1 MTIVCFGEILVRLSP
16 PGGRLMA
23 QSESLDLHFGGAET
37 NVAVSLAHLGANA
50 RVASVLGDDALCR
63 RVRAAI
69 MSHGVD
75 VSSVVTREGRAGIY
89 FLETAAALRPA
100 DVLYYRANS
109 AFCEAPADAIDWG
122 PALKG
127 ARWLHMSGISPA
139 LGQNTADATLRAAR
153 AAKDADVPIS
163 FDGNY
168 RGKLWA
174 AWRKDG
180 GAPILRE
187 LFSYATLAFANEKDI
202 SLVLGKS
209 FDDATH
215 AAAAAFAAFPN
226 LQRIAS
232 TTRHFHDATRVELGA
247 FMIGRDAVSRAGP
260 HPLGAIVDRIGA
272 GDSFAAGL
280 LYSLSEGMN
289 DQDAVSFA
297 LAACCL
303 KHGIVG
309 DWNLSSAADVRAL
322 LAGGAPDV
330 KR

>member
-1 MTIVCFGEILVRLSP
+1 MTIVCFGEILLRMSP
-16 PGGRLMA
+16 PGGRLIA
-23 QSESLDLHFGGAET
+23 QSQSLDLHFGGAET
-37 NVAVSLAHLGANA
+37 NVAVSLARLGAQS

-63 RVRAAI
+63 HARAALQG
-69 MSHGVD
+69 HGVGI
-75 VSSVVTREGRAGIY
+75 SSVVTREGRIGLY
-89 FLETAAALRPA
+89 FVEPAAALRPA
-100 DVLYYRANS
+100 DVTYYRANS
-109 AFCEAPADAIDWG
+109 AFCEAPADAIDWYA
-122 PALKG
+122 ALDG
-127 ARWLHMSGISPA
+127 ARWLHLSGISPA
-139 LGQNTADATLRAAR
+139 LGQNTAEATLRAAR
-153 AAKDADVPIS
+153 AAKDAGVPIS

-168 RGKLWA
+168 RGKLWS

-187 LFSYATLAFANEKDI
+187 LFGYATLAFANEKDI
-202 SLVLGKS
+202 SLVLGKP

-215 AAAAAFAAFPN
+215 AAAAAFAAFPS

-272 GDSFAAGL
+272 GDAFAAGL
-280 LYSLSEGMN
+280 LYALNEGMA

-297 LAACCL
+297 LAAGCL